1 MAIQARWPLV
11 RSKVHLLALF
21 TGEADSDTVESNVIG
36 MVGSPDSS
44 GLETE

>member
-11 RSKVHLLALF
+11 RSKVHLLTSF
-21 TGEADSDTVESNVIG
+21 TGEADSDPLESDVSG